1 MSGKYDDIIHLPH
14 HVSQTHPQ
22 MPMCDRAAQFSP
34 FAALTDY
41 GVVIRETGRRTET
54 RPELDGDAK
63 SELDRR
69 IALLSALLESR
80 PLATITYFQPDVRK
94 EGGACLVVTGVVRK
108 IDEYHRVLV
117 MGGGLQVPISDLLSL
132 DGEGLDEACIPKHEF
147 SNSSKVR

>member
-34 FAALTDY
+34 FAALTGY
-41 GVVIRETGRRTET
+41 GAVIRETGRLTET
-54 RPELDGDAK
+54 RPELDEDAK

-69 IALLSALLESR
+69 IALLSALLENR
-80 PLATITYFQPDVRK
+80 PLVTVTYFQPDAKK

-108 IDEYHRVLV
+108 IDEYHRALV
-117 MGGGLQVPISDLLSL
+117 IEDGLQVPISDLLSL
-132 DGEGLDEACIPKHEF
+132 DGEWLDGAAPE
-147 SNSSKVR
+147 

>member
-34 FAALTDY
+34 FAALTGY
-41 GVVIRETGRRTET
+41 GAVIRETGRLTET
-54 RPELDGDAK
+54 RPELDEDAK

-69 IALLSALLESR
+69 IALLSALLENR
-80 PLATITYFQPDVRK
+80 PLVTVTYFQPDAKK
-94 EGGACLVVTGVVRK
+94 EGGACLTITGVVQK

-117 MGGGLQVPISDLLSL
+117 MEGGLQVPISDLLSL
-132 DGEGLDEACIPKHEF
+132 DGEWLEEAALE
-147 SNSSKVR
+147 